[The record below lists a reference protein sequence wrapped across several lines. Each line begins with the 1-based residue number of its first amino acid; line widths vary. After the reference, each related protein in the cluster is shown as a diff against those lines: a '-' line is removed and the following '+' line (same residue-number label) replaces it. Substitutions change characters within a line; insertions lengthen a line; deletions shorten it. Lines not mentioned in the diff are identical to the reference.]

1 MTMDNR
7 LIPTE
12 TMKTIVTNS
21 AEFKA
26 IGKIRM
32 ASNLTF
38 CEVSA
43 QEYSAVELL
52 SLITNKVLFSADECA
67 EGWRLAINNEA
78 IINIQEGE

>member
-1 MTMDNR
+1 
-7 LIPTE
+7 
-12 TMKTIVTNS
+12 MKTIVTNS

-43 QEYSAVELL
+43 QEYNAVELL

-67 EGWRLAINNEA
+67 EGWRLAINNDVITDIKED
-78 IINIQEGE
+78 E